1 MSCGS
6 YLSCNQSLKWI
17 WKCNCSEN
25 IKPRHRLSYAFIW
38 LTFSKKKL
46 VQTKKTRN
54 KKTRNMNLV
63 AGSFTVI
70 NRLPMLHY
78 LLPTVLQKTAQHTRK
93 LNSIVGKNQ
102 LIIEVNFDGTNTI
115 HATALEKIAIIFCG
129 LFCSA
134 NQRLGNKS
142 PAT

>member
-1 MSCGS
+1 MSCGH

-25 IKPRHRLSYAFIW
+25 IKPHHRLSYAFIW

-54 KKTRNMNLV
+54 KKMRNMNLV

-78 LLPTVLQKTAQHTRK
+78 LLPTVLQKTAQYTRK
-93 LNSIVGKNQ
+93 LNSIAGKNQ
-102 LIIEVNFDGTNTI
+102 LIIEVNFDRTNTI
-115 HATALEKIAIIFCG
+115 HATALEKIAIFFCG